1 MIVSHYHYFC
11 PAILMNSIVS
21 ARAIGHKARE
31 KFESV
36 RIHRTSISSYAERDG
51 KEWAT
56 DFIFLLDTCPMGTE
70 SCHVGTGNIFLF
82 DFPPQIC

>member
-1 MIVSHYHYFC
+1 
-11 PAILMNSIVS
+11 MNSIVS
-21 ARAIGHKARE
+21 ARALGHKARE

-36 RIHRTSISSYAERDG
+36 RIHRTSISSYVERDG
-51 KEWAT
+51 KEWGHRF
-56 DFIFLLDTCPMGTE
+56 DFLVGHVPQGTE